1 MAGSLSVRKKNA
13 EAAQKRRFEA
23 KQAERRRAN
32 EAATANTGKLGS
44 GIASIPGRVV
54 NYIKSSSPAS
64 FGRDVK
70 GIARATYEAATEDPN
85 AFIEDAIFSPLAAI
99 RDFGDVRESA
109 RKLRAQGRDA
119 EAEKMEAMAGTAVLS
134 AVPILGRPAGAA
146 TRKAIK
152 AATPSMKVT
161 PKAKTAPELT
171 VTPKAKSK
179 PPSLL
184 SAVRVGGKTY
194 TGPTHLDALD
204 AIPDPKVRSQA
215 TLDANSRGFVN
226 ERGKYMDRFKAA
238 DYARN
243 FDLFSPDAPDW
254 AKTAPEVISENL
266 RLPELAVTPK
276 ASTPQIAALKDVR
289 PSTDDVFQVM
299 DANTTAGKVTG
310 DKMMPIDKL
319 VGGVTEAADDARRVD
334 QLVEQMSSP
343 EGYVS
348 RLIVDDAGNVI
359 EGQHRLEALRRL
371 GATKV
376 PVTQYAD
383 LERAIPFADVRDAAA
398 AQGIHPDQANQIAKQ
413 LAEIYADEGGNMAEI
428 MNYGAPKGFEAAWE
442 AAIGAMPT
450 KAFADI
456 NPDLYG
462 LRKTKDLPRLQASP
476 VKTERFSVAPKP
488 DKVSLEDYEG
498 RPFIISMSD
507 RSAAGDRITGI
518 GNQDLNLPV
527 DLQGGQDFMFS
538 PTTGGLVWA
547 SEASPVSNIMNLARR
562 LYEKTGE
569 KPLYLPFRMG
579 GEGSDFATMTGE
591 TMMSYA
597 DAALGKRDK
606 ADMNRLVQQ
615 YVPDFAGISDPTGYR
630 QFADLSG
637 AKRKQL
643 QLDLSNTFGE
653 EGGGLTLPMT
663 RAMIADKAQLNKP
676 SFFLQN
682 VGEIDPTADVV
693 TATGHRTYSRGVP
706 GRGLGVLA
714 DDINVAQLLP
724 DLSEMYQIGDPR
736 QFRGQYAD
744 FTDYGRKQKIAEEAA
759 MREKALRQGKTP
771 KVYNTERGGT
781 SKYMQ
786 SGAKFGVLTP
796 ELLRLLKGE

>member
-1 MAGSLSVRKKNA
+1 MAGSLEVRQRNA
-13 EAAQKRRFEA
+13 AAERKRRFEVEVA
-23 KQAERRRAN
+23 RLKRNNN
-32 EAATANTGKLGS
+32 EAFSNMGAMTR
-44 GIASIPGRVV
+44 GIASVPGQVFNYFKTSTPSKVV
-54 NYIKSSSPAS
+54 
-64 FGRDVK
+64 RDVK
-70 GIARATYEAATEDPN
+70 SVAKATYDAAAENPN
-85 AFIEDAIFSPLAAI
+85 AFIQDAVASIPAGF
-99 RDFGDVRESA
+99 RDFADVRATA
-109 RKLRAQGRDA
+109 RRLRAQGRVA
-119 EAEKMEAMAGTAVLS
+119 EAKKLEAMAGTAALGIIPVVGRVPG
-134 AVPILGRPAGAA
+134 AVVG
-146 TRKAIK
+146 KALK
-152 AATPSMKVT
+152 AANKAPTPKAPDLKVT
-161 PKAKTAPELT
+161 PKPKPASAMT
-171 VTPKAKSK
+171 VTPK
-179 PPSLL
+179 
-184 SAVRVGGKTY
+184 GK
-194 TGPTHLDALD
+194 
-204 AIPDPKVRSQA
+204 K
-215 TLDANSRGFVN
+215 AN
-226 ERGKYMDRFKAA
+226 
-238 DYARN
+238 
-243 FDLFSPDAPDW
+243 
-254 AKTAPEVISENL
+254 
-266 RLPELAVTPK
+266 
-276 ASTPQIAALKDVR
+276 TPQIAALKDVR

-319 VGGVTEAADDARRVD
+319 VGGVTGAADDARRVD

-383 LERAIPFADVRDAAA
+383 LERGIPFADVRDAAA

-413 LAEIYADEGGNMAEI
+413 LAEIYTDEGGNMVEV

-442 AAIGAMPT
+442 AAIGAMPANPLAA

-488 DKVSLEDYEG
+488 DTISLEDYEG

-547 SEASPVSNIMNLARR
+547 SEASPVSNIMNLARE
-562 LYEKTGE
+562 LYETTGE

-606 ADMNRLVQQ
+606 ADMNRMVQQ
-615 YVPDFAGISDPTGYR
+615 YIPDFAGISDPEGYR
-630 QFADLSG
+630 QFANLSG

-663 RAMIADKAQLNKP
+663 RAMIADQTQLNKP

-693 TATGHRTYSRGVP
+693 TSTGHRTYSRGVP

-714 DDINVAQLLP
+714 DDTNVAQLLP
-724 DLSEMYQIGDPR
+724 DLSKIYQIGDPR
-736 QFRGQYAD
+736 EFRGQYAD
-744 FTDYGRKQKIAEEAA
+744 FTDYGKELKIAEEAA

-786 SGAKFGVLTP
+786 SGAKFGVFTP
-796 ELLRLLKGE
+796 ELLRLLAGE

>member
-1 MAGSLSVRKKNA
+1 MAEKKKNA
-13 EAAQKRRFEA
+13 LQV
-23 KQAERRRAN
+23 KQPSTGDYLSTLGDMFFVNPRN
-32 EAATANTGKLGS
+32 SPAATLGGAAYDYVTRS
-44 GIASIPGRVV
+44 TPQSVRNDIVTAGDDAYKWLRKEDKALRAAPVTESLRLFKSAFIDPLADPYRVF
-54 NYIKSSSPAS
+54 KQ
-64 FGRDVK
+64 
-70 GIARATYEAATEDPN
+70 AATERSRGN
-85 AFIEDAIFSPLAAI
+85 EAGGKKLAAMVPLAVA
-99 RDFGDVRESA
+99 GVLPQVR
-109 RKLRAQGRDA
+109 G
-119 EAEKMEAMAGTAVLS
+119 AGNVATK
-134 AVPILGRPAGAA
+134 AGVDAA
-146 TRKAIK
+146 TKTAAKVATK
-152 AATPSMKVT
+152 AAPSVKVTPKPKADAPKPKASELKVT
-161 PKAKTAPELT
+161 PKA
-171 VTPKAKSK
+171 
-179 PPSLL
+179 
-184 SAVRVGGKTY
+184 
-194 TGPTHLDALD
+194 
-204 AIPDPKVRSQA
+204 
-215 TLDANSRGFVN
+215 
-226 ERGKYMDRFKAA
+226 
-238 DYARN
+238 
-243 FDLFSPDAPDW
+243 
-254 AKTAPEVISENL
+254 
-266 RLPELAVTPK
+266 K

-289 PSTDDVFQVM
+289 PSTDDVYQVM

-310 DKMMPIDKL
+310 DKMVPIDKL

-376 PVTQYAD
+376 PVTQYVD
-383 LERAIPFADVRDAAA
+383 MERAIPFADVRDAAA

-413 LAEIYADEGGNMAEI
+413 LAEIYADEGGNMAEVL
-428 MNYGAPKGFEAAWE
+428 NYGAPKGFEAAWE
-442 AAIGAMPT
+442 AAVGAMPT

-476 VKTERFSVAPKP
+476 VKSERFGVNPNP
-488 DKVSLEDYEG
+488 DKVSLGDYEG

-507 RSAAGDRITGI
+507 RSAAGKRITGV
-518 GNQDLNLPV
+518 GDKDLNLPV
-527 DLQGGQDFMFS
+527 DLQGGQDFMFE

-547 SEASPVSNIMNLARR
+547 SEPSPVSNIMNLARQ
-562 LYEKTGE
+562 LYDETGE
-569 KPLYLPFRMG
+569 KPLYLPYRMG

-597 DAALGKRDK
+597 DAALGKSDK
-606 ADMNRLVQQ
+606 ADMNRLIGK
-615 YVPDFAGISDPTGYR
+615 YIPDFAGISDPEGYR
-630 QFADLSG
+630 QFADLLG
-637 AKRKQL
+637 DKRKKL

-663 RAMIADKAQLNKP
+663 RAMIADPAQLDKP

-693 TATGHRTYSRGVP
+693 TSTGHRTYSRGVP
-706 GRGLGVLA
+706 GRGLGVLGE
-714 DDINVAQLLP
+714 DVNVAELLP
-724 DLSEMYQIGDPR
+724 NLSKIYQIDDPR
-736 QFRGQYAD
+736 AFRGQYAD
-744 FTDYGRKQKIAEEAA
+744 FTDYGKELKIAEETA

-796 ELLRLLKGE
+796 ELLRLLAGE